1 MLVKRKRRKGPGQEG
16 LITASPFLM
25 PSLIGLLV
33 FSLLPLL
40 ISAFISL
47 TDWNGLDQLTAPGF
61 FQEHFIG
68 LDNYKAILSSP
79 EFWGVLWN
87 TFRYIIM
94 YIPLMLVASLGV
106 AYLLSRQ
113 RPGVTAFRII
123 YYIPVLT
130 SWVAASMI
138 WKSMLSPEYGA
149 VNNILAVFG
158 IQGPGWLLDEA
169 WAMSAIV
176 LVSVWKDMGFFGLIL
191 LSGMVGINKSYYSA
205 GTEAAQ
211 RTLLVNGESI
221 LLDLPKTQ
229 DWDSWNTVSVPVE
242 LLPGQNTI
250 TISYQAG
257 NFAGIN
263 LDCIS
268 LRNQ

>member
-169 WAMSAIV
+169 WAMPAIV
-176 LVSVWKDMGFFGLIL
+176 LVSVPSVTENELVFGVFSIF
-191 LSGMVGINKSYYSA
+191 GHPGIVFGKNPRKSELGRLHQLPVLQLGKFPLGPECVQDGKA
-205 GTEAAQ
+205 EQ
-211 RTLLVNGESI
+211 KGEKKQNDGE
-221 LLDLPKTQ
+221 LFQ
-229 DWDSWNTVSVPVE
+229 
-242 LLPGQNTI
+242 LLP
-250 TISYQAG
+250 
-257 NFAGIN
+257 
-263 LDCIS
+263 
-268 LRNQ
+268 